1 MDFILF
7 IISSYRIICSVTKTC
22 HLLFRGKKGMK
33 KDLLIHK
40 PRGFYCGSNYANT
53 ENLVNGI
60 NSLVL
65 RVNEI
70 CDLFIATQNTKNS
83 TLSTGTSI
91 RD

>member
-53 ENLVNGI
+53 EN
-60 NSLVL
+60 

>member
-1 MDFILF
+1 M
-7 IISSYRIICSVTKTC
+7 T
-22 HLLFRGKKGMK
+22 

-40 PRGFYCGSNYANT
+40 PRGFYCGSKYANT

-65 RVNEI
+65 HVNEI
-70 CDLFIATQNTKNS
+70 CDLFIATQKTKNS
-83 TLSTGTSI
+83 AVSAGTSI